1 MYVIIGSHFVTLEG
15 KFLLI
20 ALVIVRI
27 TLKHFDNVI
36 FSSAKT
42 LSKCSKVWQ
51 QFFEWCTHRCL
62 AFRGIW
68 RTVTFNVILTITNA
82 ISKNLPS
89 SGTKWLPIMTY
100 NHPPEIMKSF
110 DIFKWSYK
118 KKVSNK
124 YGTQTGF
131 HRTSRTTNKMFS
143 DPFFSTII
151 IWYTATCTR
160 NYYFFSPIE

>member
-89 SGTKWLPIMTY
+89 SGTKWPPIMKY
-100 NHPPEIMKSF
+100 IHPLYFVNHCFLFRFFYFWPWYCKSLLHLWLL
-110 DIFKWSYK
+110 ITPL
-118 KKVSNK
+118 VSDNF
-124 YGTQTGF
+124 YQGL
-131 HRTSRTTNKMFS
+131 
-143 DPFFSTII
+143 
-151 IWYTATCTR
+151 
-160 NYYFFSPIE
+160 